1 MFTVMAGT
9 TYVAHEIG
17 VVSRR
22 CVIEFGLIGGV
33 MSNRSLSV
41 GEVDGAQSR
50 ALMTQAQSTPSPRDT
65 ASEEAPG
72 VLPERAPP
80 RGPFPPAA
88 WRRMTRV
95 RAWADAPAPS

>member
-1 MFTVMAGT
+1 MAGT

-41 GEVDGAQSR
+41 GEVDGGQSR
-50 ALMTQAQSTPSPRDT
+50 VLMTQAQSTPSPRDT

-72 VLPERAPP
+72 VLPDRAPP
-80 RGPFPPAA
+80 RGPLPQAA
-88 WRRMTRV
+88 WRRMN
-95 RAWADAPAPS
+95 